1 MRLLCYMMTA
11 WITCCFVGIR
21 HVDAEQR
28 HIVFLI
34 AEREYQTEQTLP
46 DFCKQYVPDE
56 KSSFVYADPDEPN
69 KLIGS
74 EAVDTADLLF
84 VSVRRRTLPP
94 QQLNRIRHYVE
105 SGKPVIG
112 IRTASHAF
120 CLRNKEPEDG
130 FAAWPEFDK
139 TVFGGNYT
147 NHYKNSLIATIQRVN
162 RSSTV
167 SESLLSGIKELPCAS
182 GGSLYCVS
190 PLEEKADVVLE
201 GVVEGHTP
209 EPVAWTFRRADGGKS
224 FYTSLGHVNDF
235 HGPILPPLLLNAI
248 EWCFHD

>member
-1 MRLLCYMMTA
+1 MTVL
-11 WITCCFVGIR
+11 ITCCSVGTR
-21 HVDAEQR
+21 QVDAEQPY
-28 HIVFLI
+28 IVFLI
-34 AEREYQTEQTLP
+34 AEKEYQTEKTLP
-46 DFCKQYVPDE
+46 DFCEQYVHHGRA
-56 KSSFVYADPDEPN
+56 SFVYADPHEPN

-94 QQLNRIRHYVE
+94 QQLNRIRRYVQ

-120 CLRNKEPEDG
+120 CLRKQEPEDG

-147 NHYKNSLIATIQRVN
+147 NHYKNSLIAMIQRVN
-162 RSSTV
+162 PSSTV
-167 SESLLSGIKELPCAS
+167 AESLLSGIKELPCAS

-201 GVVEGHTP
+201 GVVEGHAP

-224 FYTSLGHVNDF
+224 FYTSLGHIDDF
-235 HGPILPPLLLNAI
+235 RGPILPPLLLNAI
-248 EWCFHD
+248 EWCLHD

>member
-1 MRLLCYMMTA
+1 MIFFVLC
-11 WITCCFVGIR
+11 FEGVR
-21 HVDAEQR
+21 QVDADQP
-28 HIVFLI
+28 HLVFLI
-34 AEREYQTEQTLP
+34 AEKEYQTEKTLP
-46 DFCKQYVPDE
+46 EFCEQYVHHGRV
-56 KSSFVYADPDEPN
+56 SFVYADPHEPN

-94 QQLNRIRHYVE
+94 QQLNRIRRYVQA
-105 SGKPVIG
+105 GKPVIG

-120 CLRNKEPEDG
+120 CLRKQEPEDG

-147 NHYKNSLIATIQRVN
+147 NHYKKSLIATIQRVN
-162 RSSTV
+162 PSST
-167 SESLLSGIKELPCAS
+167 SAESLLSGIKELPCTS

-190 PLEEKADVVLE
+190 PLEEKADVGLE
-201 GVVEGHTP
+201 GVVEGHAP

-224 FYTSLGHVNDF
+224 FYTSLGHVDDF
-235 HGPILPPLLLNAI
+235 RGPVLPHLLSNVI
-248 EWCFHD
+248 EWCLHE

>member
-1 MRLLCYMMTA
+1 MFFILCFTG
-11 WITCCFVGIR
+11 VR
-21 HVDAEQR
+21 QVDAEQP

-34 AEREYQTEQTLP
+34 AEKEYQTEKTLP
-46 DFCKQYVPDE
+46 DFCEQYVHHGRV
-56 KSSFVYADPDEPN
+56 SFVYTDLHEPN

-94 QQLNRIRHYVE
+94 QQLNRIRRYVE

-120 CLRNKEPEDG
+120 CLRKQEPEDG

-139 TVFGGNYT
+139 TVLGGNYT

-162 RSSTV
+162 PSST
-167 SESLLSGIKELPCAS
+167 SAESLLSGIKELPCTS

-201 GVVEGHTP
+201 GVVEGHAP
-209 EPVAWTFRRADGGKS
+209 EPVAWTFLRTDGGKS
-224 FYTSLGHVNDF
+224 FYTSLGHVDDF
-235 HGPILPPLLLNAI
+235 RGPVLPRLLSNAI
-248 EWCFHD
+248 RWCLHE

>member
-1 MRLLCYMMTA
+1 MMMFFVLCFTG
-11 WITCCFVGIR
+11 VR
-21 HVDAEQR
+21 QVDAEQP

-46 DFCKQYVPDE
+46 DFCKQYVRDG
-56 KSSFVYADPDEPN
+56 KSSFVHADPHEPN

-94 QQLNRIRHYVE
+94 QQLNRIRRYVQ

-120 CLRNKEPEDG
+120 CLRKQEPEDG

-162 RSSTV
+162 PSSTV
-167 SESLLSGIKELPCAS
+167 AESLLSGIKELPVKS

-201 GVVEGHTP
+201 GVVEGHAP
-209 EPVAWTFRRADGGKS
+209 EPVAWTFRRAEGGKS
-224 FYTSLGHVNDF
+224 FYTSLGHVDDF
-235 HGPILPPLLLNAI
+235 RGPVLPPLLLNAI
-248 EWCFHD
+248 EWCLYD

>member
-1 MRLLCYMMTA
+1 MFFILCFTG
-11 WITCCFVGIR
+11 VR
-21 HVDAEQR
+21 QVDAEQP

-34 AEREYQTEQTLP
+34 AEKEYQTEKTLP
-46 DFCKQYVPDE
+46 NFCKQYVRDG
-56 KSSFVYADPDEPN
+56 KSSFVYADPHEPN

-94 QQLNRIRHYVE
+94 QQLNRIRRYVE

-120 CLRNKEPEDG
+120 CLRKQEPEDG

-162 RSSTV
+162 PSST
-167 SESLLSGIKELPCAS
+167 SAGSLLSGIKELPCTS

-190 PLEEKADVVLE
+190 PLEEKADVGLE
-201 GVVEGHTP
+201 GVVEGHAP

-224 FYTSLGHVNDF
+224 FYTSLGHVDDF
-235 HGPILPPLLLNAI
+235 RGPVLPRLLSNAI
-248 EWCFHD
+248 GWCLHE

>member
-1 MRLLCYMMTA
+1 MTVL
-11 WITCCFVGIR
+11 ITCCSVGTR
-21 HVDAEQR
+21 QVDAEQPY
-28 HIVFLI
+28 IVFLI
-34 AEREYQTEQTLP
+34 AEKEYQTEKTLP
-46 DFCKQYVPDE
+46 DFCEQYVHHGRA
-56 KSSFVYADPDEPN
+56 SFVYADPHEPN

-94 QQLNRIRHYVE
+94 QQLNRIRRYVQ

-120 CLRNKEPEDG
+120 CLRKQEPEDG

-147 NHYKNSLIATIQRVN
+147 NHYKNSLIAMIQRVN
-162 RSSTV
+162 PSSTLA
-167 SESLLSGIKELPCAS
+167 ESLLSGIKELPCAS

-201 GVVEGHTP
+201 GVVEGHAP

-224 FYTSLGHVNDF
+224 FYTSLGHIDDF
-235 HGPILPPLLLNAI
+235 RGPILPPLLLNAI
-248 EWCFHD
+248 EWCLHE

>member
-1 MRLLCYMMTA
+1 MMMFFVLCFTG
-11 WITCCFVGIR
+11 VR
-21 HVDAEQR
+21 QVDAEQP

-46 DFCKQYVPDE
+46 DFCKQYVRDG
-56 KSSFVYADPDEPN
+56 KSSFVHADPHEPN
-69 KLIGS
+69 QLIGS

-94 QQLNRIRHYVE
+94 QQLNRIRRYVQ

-120 CLRNKEPEDG
+120 CLRKQEPEDG
-130 FAAWPEFDK
+130 FAAWPGFDK

-147 NHYKNSLIATIQRVN
+147 NHYKNALIATIQRVN
-162 RSSTV
+162 PSST
-167 SESLLSGIKELPCAS
+167 SAESLLSGIKELPVKS

-201 GVVEGHTP
+201 GVVEGHAP
-209 EPVAWTFRRADGGKS
+209 EPVAWTFRRAEGGKS
-224 FYTSLGHVNDF
+224 FYTSLGHVDDF
-235 HGPILPPLLLNAI
+235 RGPVLPPLLLNAI
-248 EWCFHD
+248 EWCLYD

>member
-1 MRLLCYMMTA
+1 MMMFFVLCFTG
-11 WITCCFVGIR
+11 VR
-21 HVDAEQR
+21 QVDAEQP

-46 DFCKQYVPDE
+46 DFCKQYVRDG
-56 KSSFVYADPDEPN
+56 KSSFVHADPHEPN

-94 QQLNRIRHYVE
+94 QQLNRIRRYVQ

-120 CLRNKEPEDG
+120 CLRKQEPEDG

-162 RSSTV
+162 PSSTV
-167 SESLLSGIKELPCAS
+167 AESLLSGIKELPVKS

-201 GVVEGHTP
+201 GVVEGHAP
-209 EPVAWTFRRADGGKS
+209 EPVAWTFRRAEGGKS
-224 FYTSLGHVNDF
+224 FYTSLGHVDDF
-235 HGPILPPLLLNAI
+235 RGPVLPPLLLNAI
-248 EWCFHD
+248 EWCLHD

>member
-1 MRLLCYMMTA
+1 MTA
-11 WITCCFVGIR
+11 WITCCFVGTR
-21 HVDAEQR
+21 QVDAEQP

-46 DFCKQYVPDE
+46 DFCKQYVRDG
-56 KSSFVYADPDEPN
+56 KSSFVYADPHEPN

-74 EAVDTADLLF
+74 EAVDTADLLV

-94 QQLNRIRHYVE
+94 QQLNRIRRYVE

-120 CLRNKEPEDG
+120 CLRNKPPEDG
-130 FAAWPEFDK
+130 FAAWPEFDS

-147 NHYKNSLIATIQRVN
+147 NHYKNSLVATIQRVN
-162 RSSTV
+162 PSSP
-167 SESLLSGIKELPCAS
+167 SAESLLSGIKELPCAS

-190 PLEEKADVVLE
+190 PLQEQAEVVLQ
-201 GVVEGHTP
+201 GTVEGHGP
-209 EPVAWTFRRADGGKS
+209 EPVAWTFLRTDGGKS
-224 FYTSLGHVNDF
+224 FYTSLGHVDDF
-235 HGPILPPLLLNAI
+235 HGHVLPHLLSNAI
-248 EWCFHD
+248 KWCLHE

>member
-1 MRLLCYMMTA
+1 MMMFFVLCFTG
-11 WITCCFVGIR
+11 VR
-21 HVDAEQR
+21 QVDAEQP

-46 DFCKQYVPDE
+46 DFCKQYVRDG
-56 KSSFVYADPDEPN
+56 KSSFVHADPHEPN
-69 KLIGS
+69 QLIGS

-94 QQLNRIRHYVE
+94 QQLNRIRRYVQ

-120 CLRNKEPEDG
+120 CLRKQEPEDG

-162 RSSTV
+162 PSSTV
-167 SESLLSGIKELPCAS
+167 AESLLSGIKELPVKS

-201 GVVEGHTP
+201 GVVEGHAP
-209 EPVAWTFRRADGGKS
+209 EPVAWTFRRAEGGKS
-224 FYTSLGHVNDF
+224 FYTSLGHVDDF
-235 HGPILPPLLLNAI
+235 RGPVLPPLLLNAI
-248 EWCFHD
+248 EWCLYD